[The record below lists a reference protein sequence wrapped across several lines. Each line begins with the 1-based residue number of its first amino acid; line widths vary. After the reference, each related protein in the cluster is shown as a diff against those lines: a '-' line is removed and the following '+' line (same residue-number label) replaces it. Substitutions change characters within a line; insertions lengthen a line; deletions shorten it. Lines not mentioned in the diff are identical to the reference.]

1 MKAAIN
7 DLRRR
12 ADQACKLAASATS
25 NDIRDAMTAA
35 ARQYMQQA
43 AELERALGDGI
54 SKDV

>member
-12 ADQACKLAASATS
+12 ADQARKLAASATS
-25 NDIRDAMTAA
+25 NDIRDAMIAA

-43 AELERALGDGI
+43 AELEKALGDG
-54 SKDV
+54 SSQDM

>member
-1 MKAAIN
+1 VKAAIN

>member
-1 MKAAIN
+1 MIAAVN

-12 ADQACKLAASATS
+12 ADQARKLAAAATS

-43 AELERALGDGI
+43 AELEMALGDGS
-54 SKDV
+54 SKGM